1 MKKNVILSVKD
12 LVIKFNLRG
21 KELTAV
27 RGTGFDVYKDETL
40 AIVGESGSGKSVFTK
55 SLIGMTDKNGW
66 VESGSILYEGKDLA
80 KWSGRTNRSSEL
92 KANKKNWE
100 TIRGK
105 KISMVFQDPMTA
117 LNPLKKIGEQIREVI
132 ILHTKYKGE
141 DSRKRAIEL
150 MKKVGIYN
158 AEERYNQYPHEFSGG
173 MRQRIVIAIA
183 IACEPE
189 ILICDEPTTALDV
202 TLQAQILNL
211 LKEIQKDFGLT
222 IIFITHDLGV
232 VANIADRVAVMYAG
246 KIIEISDVD
255 ELFKIPVHPYT
266 RALLKSLPQ
275 LGKKGEK
282 LFAIKG
288 TPPNLYETI
297 KGDAFAPRNP
307 DALKIDF
314 EVEPPEFKVS
324 ENHYVKTWMM
334 HELAIKRYGSTY
346 KEGNN
351 ASKVAENFAR
361 TDIDTEK
368 IKSSK
373 TNKDILLSVKN
384 LCIDFG
390 KGKKLFRAVDNSSFD
405 IHKGETLSL
414 VGESGSGKTTI
425 GRAVMKINQNTDG
438 EIIFDGKRVDGKL
451 SKSEMREFR
460 QNVQMIFQDPMA
472 SLNERAKVDYIVS
485 EGLINFGLVKNEK
498 DRKEKVSEALREVGL
513 LPEFATRFPHEFSG
527 GQRQRLGIARALI
540 MKPKLIIADEPISAL
555 DVSIRA
561 QVINLLN
568 DLKKN
573 NDLTY
578 LFIAHDLSVVRFISD
593 RIAVIYKG
601 KIVELAGSEEL
612 FRNPLHP
619 YTQSLL
625 SAIPMPDPEYERNKK
640 TMVYDSSVH
649 DYSVDKPKWCELKN
663 GHYILAN
670 EKELKQYEKLQK

>member
-1 MKKNVILSVKD
+1 MEKKKVLSVED
-12 LVIKFNLRG
+12 LVVKFNLRG
-21 KELTAV
+21 KTLTAV
-27 RGTGFDVYKDETL
+27 RGTGVDVYKNETL

-55 SLIGMTDKNGW
+55 ALVGMTDKNGW
-66 VESGSILYEGKDLA
+66 IDSGHIYYEDQDLA
-80 KWSGRTNRSSEL
+80 GWSYKTSSSQEL
-92 KANKKNWE
+92 KKRNKKWLK
-100 TIRGK
+100 IRGK
-105 KISMVFQDPMTA
+105 KIAMVFQDPMTA

-132 ILHTKYKGE
+132 LLHTDYRGDAAK
-141 DSRKRAIEL
+141 KRALEL
-150 MKKVGIYN
+150 MEKVGIPHV
-158 AEERYNQYPHEFSGG
+158 EIRYNQYPHEFSGG

-183 IACEPE
+183 VACEPD

-202 TLQAQILNL
+202 TLQAQILDL
-211 LKEIQKDFGLT
+211 LRSIQKDFGLT

-246 KIIEISDVD
+246 KIIEVSDVD

-282 LFAIKG
+282 LYAIKG
-288 TPPNLYETI
+288 TPPNLYENI

-307 DALKIDF
+307 EALKIDF
-314 EVEPPEFKVS
+314 EEEPPEFRVS
-324 ENHYVKTWMM
+324 ENHYVKTWLM
-334 HELAIKRYGSTY
+334 HEIAMKYYDSPAKEVNEVGDAAKVFAHTSLDDAQKAESTR
-346 KEGNN
+346 E
-351 ASKVAENFAR
+351 V
-361 TDIDTEK
+361 
-368 IKSSK
+368 
-373 TNKDILLSVKN
+373 LLDVNN

-390 KGKKLFRAVDNSSFD
+390 KGHKLFRAVDNASFQ

-425 GRAVMKINQNTDG
+425 GRAIMKITPNSEG
-438 EIIFDGKRVDGKL
+438 EIYFDSKKIDGKL
-451 SKSEMREFR
+451 SKTEMRDFR

-485 EGLINFGLVKNEK
+485 EGLKNFNLMENEN
-498 DRKEKVSEALREVGL
+498 DRKEKVARTLNEVGL
-513 LPEFATRFPHEFSG
+513 LPEFASRFPHEFSG

-540 MKPKLIIADEPISAL
+540 MNPKLIIADEPISAL

-561 QVINLLN
+561 QIINLMNELK
-568 DLKKN
+568 KKN
-573 NDLTY
+573 NLTY

-619 YTQSLL
+619 YTRALL
-625 SAIPMPDPEYERNKK
+625 SAIPMPNPQYEREKK
-640 TMVYDSSVH
+640 IVVYDPSIH
-649 DYSVDKPKWCELKN
+649 NYTVDKPKWCSLKN
-663 GHYILAN
+663 GHYVLAN
-670 EKELKQYEKLQK
+670 EEELNEYSKMQR